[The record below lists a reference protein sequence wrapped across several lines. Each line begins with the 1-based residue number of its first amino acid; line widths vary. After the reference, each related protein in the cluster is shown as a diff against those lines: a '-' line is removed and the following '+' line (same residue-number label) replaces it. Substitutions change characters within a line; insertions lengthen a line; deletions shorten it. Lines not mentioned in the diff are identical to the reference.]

1 MAIKALNGLGWYA
14 AGLIVAPGC
23 YLVSSMV
30 AAERTHVEAV
40 ERAIAKAHKDIR
52 QLETEF
58 DTRANL
64 AQLERWNGEVMR
76 YTAPTPHQFLASDT
90 QLTSL
95 RALQGDGMAERY
107 AAMVVPEGVP
117 EAIGGTPPTAS
128 DAVAAA
134 PVKAVA
140 EKAVAERP
148 GAAKAAVGKIAVA
161 SAVKAPAPVVTG
173 SARPQLAAAIA
184 PKPVK
189 PTAKTAKEEAV
200 AMLDRRL
207 LKDSS
212 FGDLMK
218 GVRAEAR
225 RTR

>member
-40 ERAIAKAHKDIR
+40 ERAIATARKDIR

-76 YTAPTPHQFLASDT
+76 YTAPTPHQFLASDSA
-90 QLTSL
+90 LTSL
-95 RALQGDGMAERY
+95 RALEGNGMAERY

-117 EAIGGTPPTAS
+117 DAAAETVQTAS
-128 DAVAAA
+128 ASAAVAAA
-134 PVKAVA
+134 PVKAVVEKGVA
-140 EKAVAERP
+140 EKAVA
-148 GAAKAAVGKIAVA
+148 GKVAAAVV
-161 SAVKAPAPVVTG
+161 VKAAPVV
-173 SARPQLAAAIA
+173 ARSKPQQLAVVT
-184 PKPVK
+184 PKPAKPAVK
-189 PTAKTAKEEAV
+189 TPREQAV

-212 FGDLMK
+212 FGDLMQ

-225 RTR
+225 RAR

>member
-30 AAERTHVEAV
+30 AAERTRVEAV
-40 ERAIAKAHKDIR
+40 ERAIATAHKDIR

-76 YTAPTPHQFLASDT
+76 YTAPTPAQFLASDT
-90 QLTSL
+90 ALASL
-95 RALQGDGMAERY
+95 RSLETEGVAERY

-117 EAIGGTPPTAS
+117 DAVAGTPKTAS
-128 DAVAAA
+128 DAVAAVA
-134 PVKAVA
+134 PGAIKAVA
-140 EKAVAERP
+140 EKAGKPAAQKAVAVSTVKAVP
-148 GAAKAAVGKIAVA
+148 APVGAAKPKLAVAAV
-161 SAVKAPAPVVTG
+161 
-173 SARPQLAAAIA
+173 ARP
-184 PKPVK
+184 PKP
-189 PTAKTAKEEAV
+189 KTAKEEAV
-200 AMLDRRL
+200 AMLDRSL
-207 LKDSS
+207 LRDSS

-225 RTR
+225 RAR

>member
-40 ERAIAKAHKDIR
+40 ERAIAKARKDVR

-76 YTAPTPHQFLASDT
+76 YTAPTPQQFLANDT
-90 QLTSL
+90 ALASL
-95 RALQGDGMAERY
+95 RTLESEGVAERY

-117 EAIGGTPPTAS
+117 DVVTGTTPTAS
-128 DAVAAA
+128 DAVAPAPSAA
-134 PVKAVA
+134 KPVAVA
-140 EKAVAERP
+140 AVTATKP
-148 GAAKAAVGKIAVA
+148 K
-161 SAVKAPAPVVTG
+161 PV
-173 SARPQLAAAIA
+173 A
-184 PKPVK
+184 PKPAASK
-189 PTAKTAKEEAV
+189 PARKAEALASVTKPAKIVPKAPKMPREAEV
-200 AMLDRRL
+200 AMLDRKL

-225 RTR
+225 RVR

>member
-40 ERAIAKAHKDIR
+40 ERAIANAHKDIR

-95 RALQGDGMAERY
+95 RALEGDGMAERY

-117 EAIGGTPPTAS
+117 DATAETAQTAS
-128 DAVAAA
+128 APVAVASA

-140 EKAVAERP
+140 EKVVAGKVAAVVV
-148 GAAKAAVGKIAVA
+148 AKAAPAAATSKPQQVAAVA
-161 SAVKAPAPVVTG
+161 PKSVKPVV
-173 SARPQLAAAIA
+173 
-184 PKPVK
+184 
-189 PTAKTAKEEAV
+189 KTRREVAV
-200 AMLDRRL
+200 AMLDRSL

-212 FGDLMK
+212 FGDLMQ

-225 RTR
+225 RAR

>member
-76 YTAPTPHQFLASDT
+76 YTAPTPHQFLASDSA
-90 QLTSL
+90 LASL
-95 RALQGDGMAERY
+95 RALEGDGMAERY

-117 EAIGGTPPTAS
+117 DATAETVQTAEASVTTVTP
-128 DAVAAA
+128 A

-140 EKAVAERP
+140 EKAVASRAV
-148 GAAKAAVGKIAVA
+148 AAVVTKAAPAAIVASKPQLVAAVA
-161 SAVKAPAPVVTG
+161 SRPAKPVV
-173 SARPQLAAAIA
+173 
-184 PKPVK
+184 
-189 PTAKTAKEEAV
+189 KTRREEAV
-200 AMLDRRL
+200 AMLDRSL

-225 RTR
+225 RAR

>member
-30 AAERTHVEAV
+30 AAERTHVEQV

-76 YTAPTPHQFLASDT
+76 YTAPTPQQFLASDT
-90 QLTSL
+90 ALASL
-95 RALQGDGMAERY
+95 RVLETEGVAERY

-117 EAIGGTPPTAS
+117 DVVAGTTPTAS
-128 DAVAAA
+128 DAVAPA
-134 PVKAVA
+134 
-140 EKAVAERP
+140 
-148 GAAKAAVGKIAVA
+148 AAKAKVAAAVA
-161 SAVKAPAPVVTG
+161 VKPASKPE
-173 SARPQLAAAIA
+173 AAASVT

-189 PTAKTAKEEAV
+189 ALESAAAKPVKAAAKTPREEEV
-200 AMLDRRL
+200 AMLDRKL

-225 RTR
+225 RVR

>member
-76 YTAPTPHQFLASDT
+76 YTAPTPHQFLASDSA
-90 QLTSL
+90 LTSL
-95 RALQGDGMAERY
+95 RALEGDGMAERY

-117 EAIGGTPPTAS
+117 VATAETVQTAS
-128 DAVAAA
+128 AVAAA
-134 PVKAVA
+134 TPVKAVA
-140 EKAVAERP
+140 EKVVAEKVVA
-148 GAAKAAVGKIAVA
+148 GKVAAAV
-161 SAVKAPAPVVTG
+161 VKASPV
-173 SARPQLAAAIA
+173 AAAGKPQQVAAVA
-184 PKPVK
+184 PKPAKPAVK
-189 PTAKTAKEEAV
+189 TQREQAV

-212 FGDLMK
+212 FGDLMQ

-225 RTR
+225 RAR

>member
-30 AAERTHVEAV
+30 AAERTHVEQV

-76 YTAPTPHQFLASDT
+76 YTAPTPQQFLTSDT
-90 QLTSL
+90 ALASL
-95 RALQGDGMAERY
+95 RALEGDGLAERY

-117 EAIGGTPPTAS
+117 EAVTGTARTAS
-128 DAVAAA
+128 DAVAAVA
-134 PVKAVA
+134 PAKTKVA
-140 EKAVAERP
+140 A
-148 GAAKAAVGKIAVA
+148 AVA
-161 SAVKAPAPVVTG
+161 SVTTKTPAAAAVTTKAAAPAVATARPERLASLMSKPAVKPA
-173 SARPQLAAAIA
+173 
-184 PKPVK
+184 VK
-189 PTAKTAKEEAV
+189 TPREEAV
-200 AMLDRRL
+200 AMLDRKL

-225 RTR
+225 RVR

>member
-30 AAERTHVEAV
+30 AAERTRVEAV

-95 RALQGDGMAERY
+95 RALQGDGTAERY
-107 AAMVVPEGVP
+107 AAMVMPEGVP

-128 DAVAAA
+128 DAVAAVAPA
-134 PVKAVA
+134 PVKAIG
-140 EKAVAERP
+140 EKAA
-148 GAAKAAVGKIAVA
+148 AAKTVAGKTATA
-161 SAVKAPAPVVTG
+161 SAVKAPAPAAVVG

-184 PKPVK
+184 PKPAK
-189 PTAKTAKEEAV
+189 PAAKTPKEEAV

>member
-30 AAERTHVEAV
+30 AAERTHVESV
-40 ERAIAKAHKDIR
+40 ERAIAKAKKDIR

-76 YTAPTPHQFLASDT
+76 YTAPTPQQFLASDT
-90 QLTSL
+90 ALASM
-95 RALQGDGMAERY
+95 RALETEGVAERY

-117 EAIGGTPPTAS
+117 DAIAGSAATAS
-128 DAVAAA
+128 DAVAAVA
-134 PVKAVA
+134 PAAKPAPLKAAADKAVA
-140 EKAVAERP
+140 PKVA
-148 GAAKAAVGKIAVA
+148 
-161 SAVKAPAPVVTG
+161 AVKAPAAMPP
-173 SARPQLAAAIA
+173 ARQQVAAAKPPKPA
-184 PKPVK
+184 PK
-189 PTAKTAKEEAV
+189 TAREQAV
-200 AMLDRRL
+200 ASLDRSL
-207 LKDSS
+207 LRDSS

-225 RTR
+225 RAR

>member
-30 AAERTHVEAV
+30 AAERTHVESV
-40 ERAIAKAHKDIR
+40 ERAIAKAKKDIR

-76 YTAPTPHQFLASDT
+76 YTAPTPQQFLASDT
-90 QLTSL
+90 ALTSL
-95 RALQGDGMAERY
+95 RALETEGVAERY

-117 EAIGGTPPTAS
+117 DVVAGTPKTAS
-128 DAVAAA
+128 DAVAAVA
-134 PVKAVA
+134 PAPAKVAVEKPVVGKAV
-140 EKAVAERP
+140 
-148 GAAKAAVGKIAVA
+148 VA
-161 SAVKAPAPVVTG
+161 SAVKVPAPAVVAT
-173 SARPQLAAAIA
+173 SKPRLAAAVA
-184 PKPVK
+184 PKPAK
-189 PTAKTAKEEAV
+189 PAPKTRREEAV
-200 AMLDRRL
+200 ASLDRSL

-225 RTR
+225 KAR

>member
-30 AAERTHVEAV
+30 AAERTRVEAV

-76 YTAPTPHQFLASDT
+76 YTAPTPQQFLASDT

-95 RALQGDGMAERY
+95 RALEGDGMAERY

-117 EAIGGTPPTAS
+117 DAVAGMPKTAS

-134 PVKAVA
+134 APAAVKAVA
-140 EKAVAERP
+140 EKADKPATQEAVAASVAKTP
-148 GAAKAAVGKIAVA
+148 PVVVGAAKPKLAVA
-161 SAVKAPAPVVTG
+161 TAVKP
-173 SARPQLAAAIA
+173 L
-184 PKPVK
+184 KP
-189 PTAKTAKEEAV
+189 KTAKEEAV

-225 RTR
+225 RAR

>member
-40 ERAIAKAHKDIR
+40 ERAIATARKDIR

-76 YTAPTPHQFLASDT
+76 YTAPTPHQFLASDSA
-90 QLTSL
+90 LTSL
-95 RALQGDGMAERY
+95 RSLEGDGMAERY

-117 EAIGGTPPTAS
+117 DAAPETAQVAS
-128 DAVAAA
+128 ASPAVAAA

-140 EKAVAERP
+140 EKAIAGKVA
-148 GAAKAAVGKIAVA
+148 AAVV
-161 SAVKAPAPVVTG
+161 VKAPAAPVT
-173 SARPQLAAAIA
+173 SKPQQIAAVA
-184 PKPVK
+184 PKPAKPVVK
-189 PTAKTAKEEAV
+189 TQREQAV

-212 FGDLMK
+212 FGDLMQ

-225 RTR
+225 RAR

>member
-76 YTAPTPHQFLASDT
+76 YTAPTPAQFLASDSA
-90 QLTSL
+90 LASL
-95 RALQGDGMAERY
+95 RALETEGVAERY

-117 EAIGGTPPTAS
+117 
-128 DAVAAA
+128 DAVAGTAQTAGSAGAA

-140 EKAVAERP
+140 EKAVAEKVVA
-148 GAAKAAVGKIAVA
+148 GKVAAAVVAKAVPAAA
-161 SAVKAPAPVVTG
+161 SK
-173 SARPQLAAAIA
+173 PQLAAAA
-184 PKPVK
+184 VSKPVK
-189 PTAKTAKEEAV
+189 PAPRTRREEAV
-200 AMLDRRL
+200 AMLDRSL

-225 RTR
+225 RAR

>member
-30 AAERTHVEAV
+30 ASERTHVESV
-40 ERAIAKAHKDIR
+40 ERAIAKAKKDIR

-76 YTAPTPHQFLASDT
+76 YTAPTPQQFLASDT
-90 QLTSL
+90 ALTAL
-95 RALQGDGMAERY
+95 RALETEGVAERY

-117 EAIGGTPPTAS
+117 DAITGTPQTAS

-134 PVKAVA
+134 VPVKAVA
-140 EKAVAERP
+140 DKAGTEKKVAGKAVAA
-148 GAAKAAVGKIAVA
+148 G
-161 SAVKAPAPVVTG
+161 AVKPPAPAAAAAGKP
-173 SARPQLAAAIA
+173 RLAAAVA

-189 PTAKTAKEEAV
+189 ATPKTRKEEAV
-200 AMLDRRL
+200 AMLDRSL

-225 RTR
+225 RAR

>member
-30 AAERTHVEAV
+30 AAERTRVEAV
-40 ERAIAKAHKDIR
+40 ERAIATAHKDIR

-76 YTAPTPHQFLASDT
+76 YTAPTPQQFLASDT
-90 QLTSL
+90 ALASL
-95 RALQGDGMAERY
+95 RALEGDGMAERY

-117 EAIGGTPPTAS
+117 DAAAETPQ
-128 DAVAAA
+128 AVAASA
-134 PVKAVA
+134 VATTPVKVAAVKVDAGKAVA
-140 EKAVAERP
+140 AVVT
-148 GAAKAAVGKIAVA
+148 KAAPAAAVA
-161 SAVKAPAPVVTG
+161 SK
-173 SARPQLAAAIA
+173 PQLAASAA
-184 PKPVK
+184 VKPVK
-189 PTAKTAKEEAV
+189 PAVKTRREEAV
-200 AMLDRRL
+200 AMLDRSL

-225 RTR
+225 RAR

>member
-30 AAERTHVEAV
+30 AAERTRVEAV

-52 QLETEF
+52 GLETEF

-76 YTAPTPHQFLASDT
+76 YTAPTPQQFLASDT
-90 QLTSL
+90 ALASM
-95 RALQGDGMAERY
+95 RALETEGVAERY

-117 EAIGGTPPTAS
+117 DVVAGTPRTAS
-128 DAVAAA
+128 DAAPAAPPAAKVPVAKVQGATAAA
-134 PVKAVA
+134 VK
-140 EKAVAERP
+140 
-148 GAAKAAVGKIAVA
+148 
-161 SAVKAPAPVVTG
+161 PAPKPEKLASVT
-173 SARPQLAAAIA
+173 

-189 PTAKTAKEEAV
+189 ALESMASKPAKAAPKTPREAEV
-200 AMLDRRL
+200 AMLDRKL

-225 RTR
+225 RVR

>member
-40 ERAIAKAHKDIR
+40 ERAIATARKDIR

-76 YTAPTPHQFLASDT
+76 YTAPTPHQFLASDSA
-90 QLTSL
+90 LTSL
-95 RALQGDGMAERY
+95 RALETEGVAERY

-117 EAIGGTPPTAS
+117 
-128 DAVAAA
+128 DAVAEAA
-134 PVKAVA
+134 QTASAAAAVPAVA
-140 EKAVAERP
+140 EKVAANKVVA
-148 GAAKAAVGKIAVA
+148 GKVAAAVVVKTAPAAVA
-161 SAVKAPAPVVTG
+161 SK
-173 SARPQLAAAIA
+173 PQLTAAVA
-184 PKPVK
+184 PKPAKPAVK
-189 PTAKTAKEEAV
+189 TQREEAV
-200 AMLDRRL
+200 AMLDRSL

-225 RTR
+225 RAR

>member
-30 AAERTHVEAV
+30 AAERTRVEAV
-40 ERAIAKAHKDIR
+40 ERAIATAHKDIR

-76 YTAPTPHQFLASDT
+76 YTAPTPQQFLASDT

-95 RALQGDGMAERY
+95 RALEGDGLAERY

-117 EAIGGTPPTAS
+117 DAVAGTPKTAS
-128 DAVAAA
+128 DAVAAVA
-134 PVKAVA
+134 PAAVKAVTEKA
-140 EKAVAERP
+140 EKPVVPKAVAVSTVKTP
-148 GAAKAAVGKIAVA
+148 SAA
-161 SAVKAPAPVVTG
+161 SAKPRPVVV
-173 SARPQLAAAIA
+173 AAA
-184 PKPVK
+184 PKPV
-189 PTAKTAKEEAV
+189 AKTVKEQQV

-225 RTR
+225 RAR

>member
-76 YTAPTPHQFLASDT
+76 YTAPTPHQFLASDSA
-90 QLTSL
+90 LTSL
-95 RALQGDGMAERY
+95 RALEGDGMAERY

-117 EAIGGTPPTAS
+117 DATVEPVQTAS
-128 DAVAAA
+128 VSPAVATA

-140 EKAVAERP
+140 EKVVAGKVAAAVAVKTP
-148 GAAKAAVGKIAVA
+148 PAAATSKPQQVAAV
-161 SAVKAPAPVVTG
+161 
-173 SARPQLAAAIA
+173 A

-189 PTAKTAKEEAV
+189 PGVKTRREQAV
-200 AMLDRRL
+200 AMLDRSL

-212 FGDLMK
+212 FGDLMQ

-225 RTR
+225 RAR

>member
-30 AAERTHVEAV
+30 AAERTRVEAV

-76 YTAPTPHQFLASDT
+76 YTAPTPQQFLASDT

-95 RALQGDGMAERY
+95 RALEGDGMAERY

-117 EAIGGTPPTAS
+117 DAVAGMPKTAS

-134 PVKAVA
+134 APAAVKAVA
-140 EKAVAERP
+140 EKADKLATQEAVAVSVAKTP
-148 GAAKAAVGKIAVA
+148 PVVVGAAKPKLAVA
-161 SAVKAPAPVVTG
+161 TAVKP
-173 SARPQLAAAIA
+173 L
-184 PKPVK
+184 KP
-189 PTAKTAKEEAV
+189 KTAKEEAV

-225 RTR
+225 RAR

>member
-30 AAERTHVEAV
+30 AAERTRVDAV
-40 ERAIAKAHKDIR
+40 ERAIAEAHKDIR
-52 QLETEF
+52 GLETEF

-76 YTAPTPHQFLASDT
+76 YTAPTPQQFLASDT
-90 QLTSL
+90 ALASM
-95 RALQGDGMAERY
+95 RALETEGVAERY

-117 EAIGGTPPTAS
+117 DVVAGTPRTAS

-134 PVKAVA
+134 PAGAKVKDAAVAAVKPAPKPEKVAAVTPKPVKAPEKTAPKPVNVA
-140 EKAVAERP
+140 EKA
-148 GAAKAAVGKIAVA
+148 
-161 SAVKAPAPVVTG
+161 
-173 SARPQLAAAIA
+173 A

-189 PTAKTAKEEAV
+189 LAARTPREAEV
-200 AMLDRRL
+200 AMLDRKL

-225 RTR
+225 RVR